1 MPPDDELSLKGQ
13 LFDRQ
18 HYFDVEREVI
28 IMCCFVKTNLKPNA
42 VGLSWKGK
50 ITVPVDV
57 SPRKGRHMTLTVL
70 LTPVLL
76 FP

>member
-1 MPPDDELSLKGQ
+1 MPPVDELSLKGQ
-13 LFDRQ
+13 LMTLQ
-18 HYFDVEREVI
+18 HYFDVDREVI

-57 SPRKGRHMTLTVL
+57 PPRKGRHMTLTVI
-70 LTPVLL
+70 LTPDLL